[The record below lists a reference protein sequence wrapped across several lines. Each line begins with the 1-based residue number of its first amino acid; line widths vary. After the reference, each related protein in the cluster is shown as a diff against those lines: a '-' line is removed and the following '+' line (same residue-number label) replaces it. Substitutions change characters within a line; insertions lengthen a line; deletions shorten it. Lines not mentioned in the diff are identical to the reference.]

1 MSEARY
7 AVYFVPATET
17 ELYRF
22 GSSVIGYDCY
32 RAVSVPYLSELVSDI
47 PAWDELTREARTYG
61 FHATLKAPFRL
72 VADACERD
80 LCAIL
85 DRLAAEFDDAPA
97 FQPRVDLLDR
107 FVAIVPDHMPLALT
121 DLADACVR
129 TFEPFRASLSERER
143 ARRLAAGLDSAQTA
157 NLDQWG
163 YPYVFSDFRFH
174 MTLTGRL
181 PPEQAGDIRAR
192 LTRLFLQVVG
202 TRPIAVERLALLRQ
216 ARPGEAFEVVRVAP
230 VGLAVR
236 NDEFNPQA
244 SVARFIA
251 LSCKPASLRP

>member
-32 RAVSVPYLSELVSDI
+32 RVAKVPFPPELSEI
-47 PAWDELTREARTYG
+47 PAWEDLTREPRTYG

-72 VADACERD
+72 SPDACERD
-80 LCAIL
+80 LCATL
-85 DRLAAEFDDAPA
+85 DRLAGELDGAPV
-97 FQPRVDLLDR
+97 FQPRIDLIDG
-107 FVAIVPDHMPLALT
+107 FVAIVPDEMPLALS

-129 TFEPFRASLSERER
+129 TFESFRASLSERER
-143 ARRLAAGLDSAQTA
+143 ARRLAAGLDPGQIA

-181 PPEQAGDIRAR
+181 APEQAGDIRAR
-192 LTRLFLQVVG
+192 LTRLFQRATG
-202 TRPIAVERLALLRQ
+202 TRPIVVDRLALLRQ
-216 ARPGEAFEVVRVAP
+216 AHPGEAFEVVRVAP
-230 VGLAVR
+230 VGL
-236 NDEFNPQA
+236 
-244 SVARFIA
+244 VARD
-251 LSCKPASLRP
+251 SEEQSPR

>member
-7 AVYFVPATET
+7 AVYFVPPTET

-32 RAVSVPYLSELVSDI
+32 RVANVPWPSDLVSDI
-47 PAWDELTREARTYG
+47 PAWDELTREPRAYG

-80 LCAIL
+80 LCATL
-85 DRLAAEFDDAPA
+85 DRLAVEVDGAPV
-97 FQPRVDLLDR
+97 FQPRIDLLDG
-107 FVAIVPDHMPLALT
+107 FAAIVPDHMPLALS

-143 ARRLAAGLDSAQTA
+143 ARRLAAGLDPAQIA
-157 NLDQWG
+157 NLDRWG

-181 PPEQAGDIRAR
+181 RPEQAGDIRAR
-192 LTRLFLQVVG
+192 LTRLFQRVVG
-202 TRPIAVERLALLRQ
+202 TRPIAVDRLALLRQ
-216 ARPGEAFEVVRVAP
+216 ARSGETFEVVRVAA

-236 NDEFNPQA
+236 SAEDQSP
-244 SVARFIA
+244 S
-251 LSCKPASLRP
+251 

>member
-7 AVYFVPATET
+7 AVYFVPAAET

-32 RAVSVPYLSELVSDI
+32 RAANVPYLSELVSGI
-47 PAWDELTREARTYG
+47 PAWDELTREPRPYG

-72 VADACERD
+72 NPDACERD
-80 LCAIL
+80 LCATL
-85 DRLAAEFDDAPA
+85 DRLAAGVDGAPI
-97 FQPRVDLLDR
+97 FPPRVDLIDR
-107 FVAIVPDHMPLALT
+107 FVAIVPDHMPLALS

-143 ARRLAAGLDSAQTA
+143 ERRLAAGLDSAQIA

-181 PPEQAGDIRAR
+181 PTEQVDDLLER
-192 LTRLFLQVVG
+192 LRRLLDQAIG
-202 TRPIAVERLALLRQ
+202 TRPIVVDRLALLRQ
-216 ARPGEAFEVVRVAP
+216 GSPGEAFEVVRVAP
-230 VGLAVR
+230 VGIAVR
-236 NDEFNPQA
+236 ESEDQSP
-244 SVARFIA
+244 R
-251 LSCKPASLRP
+251 

>member
-32 RAVSVPYLSELVSDI
+32 RVANVPWPSELLSDI
-47 PAWDELTREARTYG
+47 PAWDELTREPRTYG

-80 LCAIL
+80 LCATL
-85 DRLAAEFDDAPA
+85 DRLAAELDVAPV
-97 FQPRVDLLDR
+97 FQPRVDLIDG
-107 FVAIVPDHMPLALT
+107 FVAIVPDEMPLALS

-143 ARRLAAGLDSAQTA
+143 ARRLAAGLDPAQIV

-181 PPEQAGDIRAR
+181 PPQQAGDIRAR
-192 LTRLFLQVVG
+192 LTRLFHQAIG
-202 TRPIAVERLALLRQ
+202 TRPIVVDRLALLRQ
-216 ARPGEAFEVVRVAP
+216 ARPGDVFEVVRVAP
-230 VGLAVR
+230 VGLAGR
-236 NDEFNPQA
+236 DGEDQSP
-244 SVARFIA
+244 R
-251 LSCKPASLRP
+251 